1 LNPDWVGAI
10 AWLMGRSAAKVPEVN
25 EREKGI
31 VPLNPKSSVPLA
43 KQSRMGRRWS
53 MSESRP
59 IKVSFSFYPTD
70 MTALAARVSQL
81 KKADVK
87 VRSATVLRAL
97 IHLTA
102 PREMISH
109 TVRLA
114 GETAL
119 GATVPNDDNVSG
131 HPTVDL
137 PKDDVKKLDGVV
149 VHLAKAKI
157 IATRAYVVR
166 AILRAAPSGKTLA
179 PAVRKFLSDF
189 PNKPRGLSKIR
200 LARQAKENS

>member
-1 LNPDWVGAI
+1 
-10 AWLMGRSAAKVPEVN
+10 
-25 EREKGI
+25 
-31 VPLNPKSSVPLA
+31 
-43 KQSRMGRRWS
+43 

-59 IKVSFSFYPTD
+59 IKVSFSFYPSD
-70 MTALAARVSQL
+70 TALLAALVSAL
-81 KKADVK
+81 KKAGVK

-102 PREMISH
+102 PSEMVAH
-109 TVRLA
+109 AVRLA
-114 GETAL
+114 GENAL
-119 GATVPNDDNVSG
+119 GTAAVNTENVSD

-149 VHLAKAKI
+149 AHLARAKI

-166 AILRAAPSGKTLA
+166 AILRAAPNGKTLA
-179 PAVRKFLSDF
+179 PAMAKFLEDF

-200 LARQAKENS
+200 LARLAKAQR

>member
-1 LNPDWVGAI
+1 
-10 AWLMGRSAAKVPEVN
+10 
-25 EREKGI
+25 
-31 VPLNPKSSVPLA
+31 
-43 KQSRMGRRWS
+43 

-70 MTALAARVSQL
+70 MTALTALVVAL
-81 KKADVK
+81 KKAGLN

-97 IHLTA
+97 IHLA
-102 PREMISH
+102 PPSEMVAH
-109 TVRLA
+109 AVRLA
-114 GETAL
+114 GENAL
-119 GATVPNDDNVSG
+119 GTTAPPTENVSD

-149 VHLAKAKI
+149 AHLARAKI

-166 AILRAAPSGKTLA
+166 AILRAAPEGKKLA
-179 PAVRKFLSDF
+179 PSVKKFLEDF

-200 LARQAKENS
+200 LARLAKANG

>member
-1 LNPDWVGAI
+1 
-10 AWLMGRSAAKVPEVN
+10 
-25 EREKGI
+25 
-31 VPLNPKSSVPLA
+31 
-43 KQSRMGRRWS
+43 

-70 MTALAARVSQL
+70 TTALAARVSEL
-81 KKADVK
+81 KKAGVK

-97 IHLTA
+97 IHITS
-102 PREMISH
+102 PSEMVAH
-109 TVRLA
+109 AVRLA
-114 GETAL
+114 GGNAL
-119 GATVPNDDNVSG
+119 GTAAVNTENVSD

-149 VHLAKAKI
+149 AHLARAKI

-166 AILRAAPSGKTLA
+166 AVLRAAPNGKTLA
-179 PAVRKFLSDF
+179 PAVRKFLADF

-200 LARQAKENS
+200 LARLAQANR

>member
-1 LNPDWVGAI
+1 
-10 AWLMGRSAAKVPEVN
+10 MGFSEP
-25 EREKGI
+25 
-31 VPLNPKSSVPLA
+31 
-43 KQSRMGRRWS
+43 

-70 MTALAARVSQL
+70 MSALGARVSDL
-81 KKADVK
+81 KKAGVK

-97 IHLTA
+97 IHLT
-102 PREMISH
+102 PPSEMVAH
-109 TVRLA
+109 AVRLA
-114 GETAL
+114 GENAL
-119 GATVPNDDNVSG
+119 GTTAPTTENVSD

-149 VHLAKAKI
+149 AHLARAKI

-166 AILRAAPSGKTLA
+166 AILRAAPDGKKLA
-179 PAVRKFLSDF
+179 PSVKKFLEDF

-200 LARQAKENS
+200 LERLAKANG

>member
-1 LNPDWVGAI
+1 
-10 AWLMGRSAAKVPEVN
+10 MGFRL
-25 EREKGI
+25 G
-31 VPLNPKSSVPLA
+31 
-43 KQSRMGRRWS
+43 

-70 MTALAARVSQL
+70 MSVLADRVAGL
-81 KKADVK
+81 KKAGVM

-97 IHLTA
+97 IHLT
-102 PREMISH
+102 PPGEMIAH

-114 GETAL
+114 GENAL

-149 VHLAKAKI
+149 LHLAKAKI

-166 AILRAAPSGKTLA
+166 AILRAAPDGKKLA
-179 PAVRKFLSDF
+179 PAVEKFQADF

-200 LARQAKENS
+200 LARIAKAHG

>member
-1 LNPDWVGAI
+1 
-10 AWLMGRSAAKVPEVN
+10 
-25 EREKGI
+25 
-31 VPLNPKSSVPLA
+31 
-43 KQSRMGRRWS
+43 

-70 MTALAARVSQL
+70 MTALASRVTDL
-81 KKADVK
+81 KKAGLN

-97 IHLTA
+97 IHLT
-102 PREMISH
+102 PPSEMVAH
-109 TVRLA
+109 AVRLA
-114 GETAL
+114 GENAL
-119 GATVPNDDNVSG
+119 GTTAPTTENISD

-149 VHLAKAKI
+149 AHLARAKI

-166 AILRAAPSGKTLA
+166 AILRAAPGGKKLA
-179 PAVRKFLSDF
+179 PSVKRFLEDF

-200 LARQAKENS
+200 LARLAKANG